1 MVELKGPAAGEGY
14 EPSDISV
21 RTVSLILVVFAVVA
35 AVALGVVSWLHPFLA
50 HRALRD
56 VPPPSVMESQAFPT
70 PSIRLQPEPLV
81 DIAALHQREDAI
93 LVSYGWID
101 KAHGVA
107 HIPIDQAMQSVVGHS
122 LDATP

>member
-1 MVELKGPAAGEGY
+1 MAELEGPAAGKGY
-14 EPSDISV
+14 EASDISV
-21 RTVSLILVVFAVVA
+21 RAVALILVGFAVVA
-35 AVALGVVSWLHPFLA
+35 VVALGVVSWLHPFFV
-50 HRALRD
+50 HQALRD
-56 VPPPSVMESQAFPT
+56 VPPLSTIESQAFPA
-70 PSIRLQPEPLV
+70 PPVQLQPQPLG

-93 LVSYGWID
+93 LGSYGWID